1 METYL
6 LDWTNLLVRWIHL
19 IAGVAWIGASFYFV
33 MLDMSLR
40 KAAKKA
46 DEDRGVSG
54 ELWAVHGGGVYQSQK
69 FLAGP
74 IGEPLSEHLH
84 WSKWEA
90 YSTWLS
96 GMGMLIIIYWF
107 GANTY
112 LIDQNVFQLSATQAI
127 SVSALVIAVSWVIY
141 DALCRFLS
149 ANENLLA
156 ALIFIYI
163 LLCDWLL
170 FQLFSARAA
179 YIHVG
184 AIMGSIMVFNV
195 FFHIIPGHKKMV
207 QEIRAGQTPNPEY
220 GRLGKQRSVH
230 NTYFTLPVLFV
241 MISNHYPMTYSHE
254 YGWVV
259 LALIMTAGVLIRQ
272 FFVLRHLHQFK
283 WWLPVVAIALL
294 SAVIVWLKPQA
305 PGVETLSTKV
315 EFSKVRAIIDARC
328 ITCHAEQPTQP
339 GFVQPP
345 KGIVLKQNLQ
355 ISQHAPMIA
364 QTVGNQYMPI
374 GNLTRM
380 TVEERQ
386 LIASWFAQGANVDQ
400 N

>member
-1 METYL
+1 
-6 LDWTNLLVRWIHL
+6 
-19 IAGVAWIGASFYFV
+19 
-33 MLDMSLR
+33 
-40 KAAKKA
+40 
-46 DEDRGVSG
+46 
-54 ELWAVHGGGVYQSQK
+54 
-69 FLAGP
+69 
-74 IGEPLSEHLH
+74 
-84 WSKWEA
+84 
-90 YSTWLS
+90 
-96 GMGMLIIIYWF
+96 
-107 GANTY
+107 
-112 LIDQNVFQLSATQAI
+112 
-127 SVSALVIAVSWVIY
+127 
-141 DALCRFLS
+141 
-149 ANENLLA
+149 
-156 ALIFIYI
+156 
-163 LLCDWLL
+163 
-170 FQLFSARAA
+170 
-179 YIHVG
+179 
-184 AIMGSIMVFNV
+184 
-195 FFHIIPGHKKMV
+195 MV

-220 GRLGKQRSVH
+220 GRVGKQRSVH